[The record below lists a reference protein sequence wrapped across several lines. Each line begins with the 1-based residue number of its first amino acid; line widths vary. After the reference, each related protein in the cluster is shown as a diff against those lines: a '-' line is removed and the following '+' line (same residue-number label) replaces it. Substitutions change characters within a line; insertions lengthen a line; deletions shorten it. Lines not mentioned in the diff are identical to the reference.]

1 MLLVLV
7 ITRRRVLMKRLE
19 MFVIGSLMLVL
30 SLSLQADVREV
41 YICNYADGKDMDDLM
56 SARDFY
62 VKEAEKAGLEAAT
75 AFVWT
80 PVKVVGDK
88 VPDVLWFNNYEDEI
102 AFAKQSDAFAA
113 SAPMEKVNERF
124 NSVMNCNSAIA
135 SREVVYSSGE
145 VTGSNPPAIIVS
157 TACMVHPDVS
167 AENLEDLWGHVRGVL
182 GSIDAYKNHLLYRTT
197 PTTSG
202 RNSPDLR
209 LYSVNSNMTDWASK
223 RAAFQASE
231 ATPMLMRHFQST
243 LDCTTSLWTGQRVVP
258 VGNTE

>member
-1 MLLVLV
+1 
-7 ITRRRVLMKRLE
+7 MKRLE
-19 MFVIGSLMLVL
+19 MFVVGSLMLVL
-30 SLSLQADVREV
+30 SLSLHADVREA

-62 VKEAEKAGLEAAT
+62 VKEAEKAGLEPAT

-80 PVKVVGDK
+80 PVKAGGDR
-88 VPDVLWFNNYEDEI
+88 VPDVLWFNNYDDEI

-124 NSVMNCNSAIA
+124 NSVMTCNSAIA
-135 SREVVYSSGE
+135 SREVVYNSGE
-145 VTGSNPPAIIVS
+145 LTGSNPTVIIAS
-157 TACMVHPDVS
+157 TACMVRPDVS
-167 AENLEDLWGHVRGVL
+167 AENLEDLWSHVRAVL
-182 GSIDAYKNHLLYRTT
+182 GRIDAYKNHLLYRTM

-209 LYSVNSNMTDWASK
+209 LYSVNSDMTDWASK

-231 ATPMLMRHFQST
+231 ATPQLMRHFQST
-243 LDCTTSLWTGQRVVP
+243 LDCNTSLWTGQRVVP

>member
-1 MLLVLV
+1 
-7 ITRRRVLMKRLE
+7 MKRLE
-19 MFVIGSLMLVL
+19 MFVVGSLMLVL
-30 SLSLQADVREV
+30 SLSLHADVREA
-41 YICNYADGKDMDDLM
+41 YICNYADGKDMGDLM

-62 VKEAEKAGLEAAT
+62 VKEAEKAGLEPAT

-80 PVKVVGDK
+80 PVKAGGDR
-88 VPDVLWFNNYEDEI
+88 VPDVLWFNNYDDEI

-124 NSVMNCNSAIA
+124 NSVMTCNSAIA
-135 SREVVYSSGE
+135 SREVVYNSGE
-145 VTGSNPPAIIVS
+145 LTGSNPTVIIAS
-157 TACMVHPDVS
+157 TACMVRPDVS
-167 AENLEDLWGHVRGVL
+167 AENLEDLWSHVRAVL
-182 GSIDAYKNHLLYRTT
+182 GRIDAYKNHLLYRTM

-209 LYSVNSNMTDWASK
+209 LYSVNSDMTDWASK

-231 ATPMLMRHFQST
+231 ATPQLMRHFQST
-243 LDCTTSLWTGQRVVP
+243 LDCNTSLWTGQRVVP

>member
-7 ITRRRVLMKRLE
+7 LTRRRVLMKRLE
-19 MFVIGSLMLVL
+19 MFVVGSLMLVL
-30 SLSLQADVREV
+30 SLSLHADVREA

-62 VKEAEKAGLEAAT
+62 VKEAEKAGLEPAT

-80 PVKVVGDK
+80 PVKAGGDR
-88 VPDVLWFNNYEDEI
+88 VPDVLWFNNYDDEI

-124 NSVMNCNSAIA
+124 NSVMTCNSAIA
-135 SREVVYSSGE
+135 SREVVYNSGE
-145 VTGSNPPAIIVS
+145 LTGSNPTVIIAS
-157 TACMVHPDVS
+157 TACMVRPDVS
-167 AENLEDLWGHVRGVL
+167 AENLEDLWSHVRAVL
-182 GSIDAYKNHLLYRTT
+182 GRIDAYKNHLLYRTM

-209 LYSVNSNMTDWASK
+209 LYSVNSDMTDWASK

-231 ATPMLMRHFQST
+231 ATPQLMRHFQST
-243 LDCTTSLWTGQRVVP
+243 LDCNTSLWTGQRVVP

>member
-1 MLLVLV
+1 
-7 ITRRRVLMKRLE
+7 MKRLE
-19 MFVIGSLMLVL
+19 MFVVGSLMLVL
-30 SLSLQADVREV
+30 SLSLHADVREA

-62 VKEAEKAGLEAAT
+62 VKEAEKAGLEPAT

-80 PVKVVGDK
+80 PVKAGGDR
-88 VPDVLWFNNYEDEI
+88 VPDVLWFNNYDDEI

-124 NSVMNCNSAIA
+124 NSVMTCNSAIA
-135 SREVVYSSGE
+135 SREVVYNSGE
-145 VTGSNPPAIIVS
+145 LTGSNPTVMIAS
-157 TACMVHPDVS
+157 TACMVRPDVS
-167 AENLEDLWGHVRGVL
+167 AENLEDLWSHVRAVL
-182 GSIDAYKNHLLYRTT
+182 GRIDAYKNHLLYRTM

-209 LYSVNSNMTDWASK
+209 LYSVNSDMTDWASK

-231 ATPMLMRHFQST
+231 ATPQLMRHFQST
-243 LDCTTSLWTGQRVVP
+243 LDCNTSLWTGQRVVP